1 MDTST
6 PTAEH
11 AYTAITYAVDER
23 IATITLNRPQSR
35 NGYTLTMADELNL
48 ALDRADRDED
58 VRAVVLTGA
67 GDHFCVGADLSGGG
81 FDVNEEGSD
90 ADTWQEPAGR
100 CSKRIF
106 TMNKPVIAAMRGAA
120 VGAGLTITLACD
132 FRLGSTDSRFGL
144 VFARR
149 GIFPEGG
156 SAWYLPRLVGTTKAQ
171 DWMITGRVF
180 GADEALSSGL
190 LTAVHPPN
198 EVLDA
203 AYELARDL
211 RDNTAPVSVAVIR
224 QMLNRL
230 GGEPSPFVA
239 HDVDSRLIAGLPT
252 NADAVEGVMSFLEK
266 RPPVF
271 ANTVEKDLPAWL
283 PWLAENA
290 AGQTAPGEHV

>member
-11 AYTAITYAVDER
+11 TYSAITYAVDER
-23 IATITLNRPQSR
+23 IATITLNRPHAR
-35 NGYTLTMADELNL
+35 NGYTLAMADELDL
-48 ALDRADRDED
+48 ALERADRDED

-106 TMNKPVIAAMRGAA
+106 AMNKPVIAAMRGAA

-132 FRLGSTDSRFGL
+132 FRLGSNDSRFGL
-144 VFARR
+144 VFVRR

-156 SAWYLPRLVGTTKAQ
+156 SAWYLPRLVGTTKAL

-190 LTAVHPPN
+190 LTSVHPSD
-198 EVLDA
+198 EVLEA

-224 QMLNRL
+224 QMLNQL
-230 GGEPSPFVA
+230 SGEPSPFVA

-266 RPPVF
+266 RPPAF
-271 ANTVEKDLPAWL
+271 ANTVEKDVPAWL
-283 PWLAENA
+283 PWLADNA